1 MHEEN
6 SAEGRITL
14 PGVLVHL
21 GNGQIE
27 FEDGRQGRLRE
38 RELKLFQFLVLNR
51 ERVIPRSEILAKVWG
66 LEGKVLTRTVDMH
79 VSFLRKKL
87 CLGNSLRAV
96 RALVYIFQPEPAGT

>member
-1 MHEEN
+1 MHEED
-6 SAEGRITL
+6 SAEGRIAL

-21 GNGQIE
+21 GNGQID
-27 FEDGRQGRLRE
+27 FEDGTRGRLRG
-38 RELKLFQFLVLNR
+38 RELELLQFLVQNR

-87 CLGNSLRAV
+87 HLGNSLRAV
-96 RALVYIFQPEPAGT
+96 RASGYIFEPGGT